1 MLVRRDA
8 LMKATKTFWTQY
20 AVAVGLA
27 VILGTLAVILKIY
40 SLPGARIL
48 FIIAFLVMAF
58 SVISVW
64 FRMWKTLVKKNK
76 S

>member
-1 MLVRRDA
+1 
-8 LMKATKTFWTQY
+8 MKATKTFWTQY